1 MKQYEPIVHLYTV
14 IMDYRNESTGT
25 HIRSPYYFHLSKEDA
40 ALWINQVI
48 EAKRQRYELIEQ
60 SFEGFDRAVYNKSM
74 GILWKY
80 KIEEIFDYNIR
91 IK

>member
-1 MKQYEPIVHLYTV
+1 MKQYKPIVHLYTV
-14 IMDYRNESTGT
+14 IVSYDNRRTGT
-25 HIRSPYYFHLSKEDA
+25 HYIKPYYFHLTKEDA
-40 ALWINQVI
+40 SLWINQVI
-48 EAKRQRYELIEQ
+48 EAKRQRYKLIEQ